1 MAWKTNNKG
10 RTLHQSACPSKID
23 KHTIAGSICYGGHQI
38 IQEAV
43 TMFLFKCSSGCGS
56 FLLAATLIV
65 STAVFGD
72 TIAVIGTGQ
81 VGAALGTEFAALGHE
96 IVYGSRD
103 PERDTVKELVARTAH
118 GATATSQAEA
128 VVGADIV
135 VLAVPGMVAEAVTR
149 SLGDLSGKIIID
161 PTNPLVN
168 REDGLMELGVAT
180 SNAEI
185 IQAAAPDAYVVKAFN
200 TLNWRTMIDP
210 GSSGGPV
217 SIPVVGD
224 NDRAKAK
231 VAELIKGMGLE
242 PIDVGPLHHARIV
255 EGMLILWINNRFVDG
270 QPFDYH
276 LRKLPSP

>member
-1 MAWKTNNKG
+1 MVGTNLN
-10 RTLHQSACPSKID
+10 
-23 KHTIAGSICYGGHQI
+23 
-38 IQEAV
+38 QEAV
-43 TMFLFKCSSGCGS
+43 TMFLFKCSSSCRS
-56 FLLAATLIV
+56 FLLAVTLIV

-103 PERDTVKELVARTAH
+103 PERDNVKELVARTAH

-128 VVGADIV
+128 VAGADIV
-135 VLAVPGMVAEAVTR
+135 VLAVPGLVVEAVTG

-161 PTNPLVN
+161 PTNPLVR
-168 REDGLMELGVAT
+168 REDGLMEMGVAT

-217 SIPVVGD
+217 SIPLVGD
-224 NDRAKAK
+224 SDRAKAK

-255 EGMLILWINNRFVDG
+255 EGMLILWINNRFFDG
-270 QPFDYH
+270 QSFDFH
-276 LRKLPSP
+276 LRKLPSS